1 MRPIYGG
8 EDSLPAAGPD
18 RMTTHHDLAAD
29 AVNEAAAEL
38 ARSHPEAMKGF
49 RALVVRF
56 RHLLQV

>member
-1 MRPIYGG
+1 
-8 EDSLPAAGPD
+8 
-18 RMTTHHDLAAD
+18 MTTHHDLAAD